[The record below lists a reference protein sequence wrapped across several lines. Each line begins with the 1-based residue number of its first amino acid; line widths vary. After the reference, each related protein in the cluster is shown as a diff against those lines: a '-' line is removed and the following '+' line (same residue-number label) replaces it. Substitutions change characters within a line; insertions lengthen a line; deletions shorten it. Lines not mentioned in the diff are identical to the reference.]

1 MKRVPQPE
9 LYEPAAHAPLV
20 LEQQHRL
27 ELGEAVGRRLV
38 ERQEHG
44 LAIVDRQPENP
55 RSERQRLLE
64 LLSDFRGA
72 ALAEDSSELERVAVG
87 DGRAC
92 ELHLRGPTRREVLAL
107 ELSRLRRGEPSVIEQ
122 RVNLVRERF
131 VADRER
137 RDLRVPVQPCPY
149 VRVHLGAAEAELRD
163 FCAESVRTLDHGHE
177 FVIRHHANPSLDVST
192 VARPG

>member
-20 LEQQHRL
+20 LEQKHRP
-27 ELGEAVGRRLV
+27 ELGKTVRRRLV
-38 ERQEHG
+38 ERQQHG
-44 LAIVDRQPENP
+44 LAIVDRQAENP

-64 LLSDFRGA
+64 LLSNSRGA

-107 ELSRLRRGEPSVIEQ
+107 ELSRL
-122 RVNLVRERF
+122 
-131 VADRER
+131 
-137 RDLRVPVQPCPY
+137 
-149 VRVHLGAAEAELRD
+149 
-163 FCAESVRTLDHGHE
+163 
-177 FVIRHHANPSLDVST
+177 
-192 VARPG
+192 